1 MHFPPVRASGYPYAG
16 VLSLRKPV
24 NNTASQQAA
33 DQTFTQYFFDNKL
46 YSFPLCEDRGNY
58 CLKKNY
64 SLFNVNI
71 MNLFFLHPD
80 TKNLKDKSEKHSI
93 IHNEPVRYVNE
104 GSEFLDD
111 AIRMHDQPFMYTEES
126 VAAGCP
132 ENLL

>member
-1 MHFPPVRASGYPYAG
+1 
-16 VLSLRKPV
+16 
-24 NNTASQQAA
+24 
-33 DQTFTQYFFDNKL
+33 
-46 YSFPLCEDRGNY
+46 
-58 CLKKNY
+58 
-64 SLFNVNI
+64 

-80 TKNLKDKSEKHSI
+80 TKNLKDNSEKHSI
-93 IHNEPVRYVNE
+93 VHNERAHYVNE